1 MNKTDLNDIVY
12 QKAMEITAPY
22 FNGEPIKGQDV
33 LDIMDA
39 LGRAYATH
47 LCIVADLMGTDINK
61 FSEAATASVKSY
73 VDVLWNGVDFSN
85 NSKLN

>member
-1 MNKTDLNDIVY
+1 
-12 QKAMEITAPY
+12 
-22 FNGEPIKGQDV
+22 
-33 LDIMDA
+33 MDA